1 MRRGRGYATN
11 ENTTTIQAEAR
22 KLIYLRDTT
31 DLLEAFLQRKI
42 RTFRFEKGQPS
53 GRVLQ
58 TIRDPITGQ
67 TTVANREVFV
77 IMEARQV
84 GTMSSDFY

>member
-1 MRRGRGYATN
+1 M
-11 ENTTTIQAEAR
+11 
-22 KLIYLRDTT
+22 YLRDTT
-31 DLLEAFLQRKI
+31 DLLEVLQRKI

-58 TIRDPITGQ
+58 TSRDPITGQ

-77 IMEARQV
+77 IMEARLV
-84 GTMSSDFY
+84 GTMSSDFSEAN